1 MKGKGL
7 CQWIAG
13 ALGKNPQRAKTP
25 ALRGSGNI
33 VNINIKTSNETFA
46 VGPEGTPLRA
56 LKPKERSELPGALVQ
71 RNLVVR
77 HNQFEV

>member
-13 ALGKNPQRAKTP
+13 ALGKNPLRAMTP

-33 VNINIKTSNETFA
+33 VNIKTSNESLA
-46 VGPEGTPLRA
+46 VGPEDKPLRA
-56 LKPKERSELPGALVQ
+56 LKPTYSKEAERVERTTRRPRSAKSC
-71 RNLVVR
+71 
-77 HNQFEV
+77 F